1 MARLDGGPG
10 GVGGGDRCRHHEE
23 LRRPGGGRDP
33 SRPVS
38 DRSRR
43 HPFPRPGR
51 RPRPLPLQ
59 RPRRRLHAPRLGGRP
74 PQRDGRRGQRRANIR
89 GRGASMSREGLLTI
103 GVEEEYQIIDA
114 TGQLHSHIDTLLAK
128 AAPRLGDKVKREMMQ
143 SVVEVGTTICENVDE
158 ASDQLGEMRRT
169 LSELLQPEGLRIACA
184 GTHPF
189 SRWNEQQITDHE
201 RYKML
206 EEELQDVV
214 RSLVIFGLHVH
225 VAIPNPELR
234 IEVLNEA
241 RYFLPHLLALSTSSP
256 FWMGRN
262 AGLKSYRSVIW
273 SNFPRTGIPPDIT
286 SYDEYQN
293 YVELLVKT
301 GSIDNGKKIWWD
313 LRAHPSFPPI
323 EFRVCDMPTR
333 LEETVCLAA
342 LMQAICAK
350 LLQLRSRN
358 LGFRKYMP
366 ALIAENK
373 WRAIRHG
380 IDGSLID
387 FGKQAEVPMRDLA
400 LELVE
405 FVDDVVDDL
414 GSRKAVE
421 YVHTILKGG
430 TSADRQLSVFKQTGD
445 TRAVAEQLARETLE
459 GVSTGSP
466 ARPKTQTG

>member
-1 MARLDGGPG
+1 M
-10 GVGGGDRCRHHEE
+10 
-23 LRRPGGGRDP
+23 
-33 SRPVS
+33 
-38 DRSRR
+38 
-43 HPFPRPGR
+43 
-51 RPRPLPLQ
+51 
-59 RPRRRLHAPRLGGRP
+59 
-74 PQRDGRRGQRRANIR
+74 N
-89 GRGASMSREGLLTI
+89 REGLLTV
-103 GVEEEYQIIDA
+103 GVEEEYPIIDA
-114 TGQLHSHIDTLLAK
+114 SGALHSHIDTLLAE

-143 SVVEVGTTICENVDE
+143 SVVEVGTTICENVDQ
-158 ASDQLGEMRRT
+158 ARDQLGEMRQT
-169 LSELLQPEGLRIACA
+169 LADLLKPEGMRIACA

-189 SRWNEQQITDHE
+189 SRWQEQQITDSD

-206 EEELQDVV
+206 VEELQDVV

-225 VAIPNPELR
+225 VGIPDPELR

-262 AGLKSYRSVIW
+262 TGLKSYRSVVW
-273 SNFPRTGIPPDIT
+273 SNFPRTGIPPDL
-286 SYDEYQN
+286 SSFDEYQN

-301 GSIDNGKKIWWD
+301 GSIDDGKKIWWD
-313 LRAHPSFPPI
+313 LRAHPSFPTL

-333 LEETVCLAA
+333 LEETICLAA

-350 LLQLRSRN
+350 LMSLRARN

-373 WRAIRHG
+373 WRAIRYG
-380 IDGSLID
+380 LDGNLID

-414 GSRKAVE
+414 GSRRAVD
-421 YVHTILKGG
+421 YVHTILAEG
-430 TSADRQLSVFKQTGD
+430 TSADRQLRVFNNGGD
-445 TRAVAEQLARETLE
+445 TRAVVELLAAETMGLAVRD
-459 GVSTGSP
+459 
-466 ARPKTQTG
+466 

>member
-1 MARLDGGPG
+1 M
-10 GVGGGDRCRHHEE
+10 
-23 LRRPGGGRDP
+23 
-33 SRPVS
+33 S
-38 DRSRR
+38 
-43 HPFPRPGR
+43 
-51 RPRPLPLQ
+51 
-59 RPRRRLHAPRLGGRP
+59 
-74 PQRDGRRGQRRANIR
+74 RDGF
-89 GRGASMSREGLLTI
+89 LTV

-114 TGQLHSHIDTLLAK
+114 SGELHSHIDTLLAA

-143 SVVEVGTTICENVDE
+143 SVVEVGTTICEDVEE
-158 ASDQLGEMRRT
+158 ARDQLAEMRQT
-169 LSELLQPEGLRIACA
+169 LGELLKPEGLRIACA

-189 SRWNEQQITDHE
+189 SRWNEQQITDNE

-262 AGLKSYRSVIW
+262 TGLKSYRSVIW

-313 LRAHPSFPPI
+313 LRAHPSFPTL

-333 LEETVCLAA
+333 LEETICLAA

-350 LLQLRSRN
+350 LLKLRAGN

-373 WRAIRHG
+373 WRAIRYG

-405 FVDDVVDDL
+405 FIDDVVDEL

-421 YVHTILKGG
+421 YVHTILAEG
-430 TSADRQLSVFKQTGD
+430 TSADRQLKVLHNGGD
-445 TRAVAEQLARETLE
+445 TRAVVELLAAETIGAA
-459 GVSTGSP
+459 VP
-466 ARPKTQTG
+466 D

>member
-1 MARLDGGPG
+1 MK
-10 GVGGGDRCRHHEE
+10 
-23 LRRPGGGRDP
+23 
-33 SRPVS
+33 
-38 DRSRR
+38 
-43 HPFPRPGR
+43 
-51 RPRPLPLQ
+51 
-59 RPRRRLHAPRLGGRP
+59 
-74 PQRDGRRGQRRANIR
+74 
-89 GRGASMSREGLLTI
+89 REGLLTV

-114 TGQLHSHIDTLLAK
+114 SGALHSHIDTLLAE

-143 SVVEVGTTICENVDE
+143 SVVEVGTTICENVDQ
-158 ASDQLGEMRRT
+158 ARDQLGEMRQT
-169 LSELLQPEGLRIACA
+169 LADLLKPEGMRIACA

-189 SRWNEQQITDHE
+189 SRWQEQEITDSD

-206 EEELQDVV
+206 VEELQDVV

-225 VAIPNPELR
+225 VGIPDPELR

-262 AGLKSYRSVIW
+262 TGLKSYRSVVW
-273 SNFPRTGIPPDIT
+273 SNFPRTGIPPDL
-286 SYDEYQN
+286 SSFDEYQN

-301 GSIDNGKKIWWD
+301 GSIDDGKKIWWD
-313 LRAHPSFPPI
+313 LRAHPSFPTL

-333 LEETVCLAA
+333 LEETICLAA

-350 LLQLRSRN
+350 LMSLRARN

-373 WRAIRHG
+373 WRAIRYG
-380 IDGSLID
+380 LDGNLID

-414 GSRKAVE
+414 GSRRAVD
-421 YVHTILKGG
+421 YVHTILAEG
-430 TSADRQLSVFKQTGD
+430 TSADRQLRVFNNGGD
-445 TRAVAEQLARETLE
+445 TRAVVELLAAETMGLAVRD
-459 GVSTGSP
+459 
-466 ARPKTQTG
+466 

>member
-1 MARLDGGPG
+1 M
-10 GVGGGDRCRHHEE
+10 
-23 LRRPGGGRDP
+23 
-33 SRPVS
+33 S
-38 DRSRR
+38 
-43 HPFPRPGR
+43 
-51 RPRPLPLQ
+51 
-59 RPRRRLHAPRLGGRP
+59 
-74 PQRDGRRGQRRANIR
+74 RDGF
-89 GRGASMSREGLLTI
+89 LTV

-114 TGQLHSHIDTLLAK
+114 SGELHSHIDTLLAA

-143 SVVEVGTTICENVDE
+143 SVVEVGTTICENVEE
-158 ASDQLGEMRRT
+158 AREQLAEMRQT
-169 LSELLQPEGLRIACA
+169 LAELLKPEGMRIACA

-189 SRWNEQQITDHE
+189 SRWNEQQITDNE

-262 AGLKSYRSVIW
+262 TGLKSYRSVIW

-313 LRAHPSFPPI
+313 LRAHPSFPTL

-333 LEETVCLAA
+333 LEETICLAA

-350 LLQLRSRN
+350 LLKLRAGN

-373 WRAIRHG
+373 WRAIRYG
-380 IDGSLID
+380 IDGNLID
-387 FGKQAEVPMRDLA
+387 FGKQAEVPMRELA
-400 LELVE
+400 IELVE
-405 FVDDVVDDL
+405 FVDDVVDEL
-414 GSRKAVE
+414 GSRQAVE
-421 YVHTILKGG
+421 YVHTILADG
-430 TSADRQLSVFKQTGD
+430 TSADRQLKVLQNGGD
-445 TRAVAEQLARETLE
+445 TRAVVELLAAETVGAA
-459 GVSTGSP
+459 VP
-466 ARPKTQTG
+466 D

>member
-1 MARLDGGPG
+1 M
-10 GVGGGDRCRHHEE
+10 
-23 LRRPGGGRDP
+23 
-33 SRPVS
+33 S
-38 DRSRR
+38 
-43 HPFPRPGR
+43 
-51 RPRPLPLQ
+51 
-59 RPRRRLHAPRLGGRP
+59 
-74 PQRDGRRGQRRANIR
+74 RDGF
-89 GRGASMSREGLLTI
+89 LTI

-114 TGQLHSHIDTLLAK
+114 AGELHSHIDTLLAA

-143 SVVEVGTTICENVDE
+143 SVVEVGTTICEDVEE
-158 ASDQLGEMRRT
+158 ARDQLAEMRQT
-169 LSELLQPEGLRIACA
+169 LGELLKPEGLRIACA

-189 SRWNEQQITDHE
+189 SRWNEQQITDNE

-262 AGLKSYRSVIW
+262 TGLKSYRSVIW

-313 LRAHPSFPPI
+313 LRAHPSFPTL

-333 LEETVCLAA
+333 LEETICLAA

-350 LLQLRSRN
+350 LLKLRAGN

-373 WRAIRHG
+373 WRAIRYG

-405 FVDDVVDDL
+405 FIDDVVDEL

-421 YVHTILKGG
+421 YVHTILAEG
-430 TSADRQLSVFKQTGD
+430 TSADRQLKVLHNGGD
-445 TRAVAEQLARETLE
+445 TRAVVELLAAETIGAA
-459 GVSTGSP
+459 VP
-466 ARPKTQTG
+466 D

>member
-1 MARLDGGPG
+1 
-10 GVGGGDRCRHHEE
+10 
-23 LRRPGGGRDP
+23 
-33 SRPVS
+33 
-38 DRSRR
+38 
-43 HPFPRPGR
+43 
-51 RPRPLPLQ
+51 
-59 RPRRRLHAPRLGGRP
+59 
-74 PQRDGRRGQRRANIR
+74 
-89 GRGASMSREGLLTI
+89 MSREGLLTI

-114 TGQLHSHIDTLLAK
+114 SGQLHAHIDSLLAR

-143 SVVEVGTTICENVDE
+143 SVVEVGTTICANVGE
-158 ASDQLGEMRRT
+158 ARDQLGEMRGT
-169 LSELLQPEGLRIACA
+169 LAELLQPEGLRIACA

-189 SRWNEQQITDHE
+189 SSWQEQQITDHE

-262 AGLKSYRSVIW
+262 TGLKSYRSVIW
-273 SNFPRTGIPPDIT
+273 SNFPRTGIPPDIS

-313 LRAHPSFPPI
+313 LRAHPTFPTL

-333 LEETVCLAA
+333 LEETICLAA

-350 LLQLRSRN
+350 LLQLRARN

-373 WRAIRHG
+373 WRAIRYG
-380 IDGSLID
+380 LDGKLID

-400 LELVE
+400 VELLE

-414 GSRKAVE
+414 GSRKAVA
-421 YVHTILKGG
+421 YLNTILAEG
-430 TSADRQLSVFKQTGD
+430 TSADRQLRVVKNGGD
-445 TRAVAEQLARETLE
+445 TRAVVELLAAETM
-459 GVSTGSP
+459 GFTVP
-466 ARPKTQTG
+466 D

>member
-1 MARLDGGPG
+1 
-10 GVGGGDRCRHHEE
+10 
-23 LRRPGGGRDP
+23 
-33 SRPVS
+33 
-38 DRSRR
+38 
-43 HPFPRPGR
+43 
-51 RPRPLPLQ
+51 
-59 RPRRRLHAPRLGGRP
+59 
-74 PQRDGRRGQRRANIR
+74 
-89 GRGASMSREGLLTI
+89 MSRDDFLTI
-103 GVEEEYQIIDA
+103 GVEEEYQFID
-114 TGQLHSHIDTLLAK
+114 GSGELHAHIDTLLAEASPK
-128 AAPRLGDKVKREMMQ
+128 LGDKVKREMMQ

-158 ASDQLGEMRRT
+158 ARQQLADMRGT
-169 LSELLQPEGLRIACA
+169 LSELLKGDGLRIACA

-189 SRWNEQQITDHE
+189 SRWQEQKITEYD

-225 VAIPNPELR
+225 VAIPDQEQR

-262 AGLKSYRSVIW
+262 TGLKSYRSVIW
-273 SNFPRTGIPPDIT
+273 SNFPRTGIPPEL
-286 SYDEYQN
+286 SSFDEYQN

-313 LRAHPSFPPI
+313 LRAHPNFPTI

-333 LEETVCLAA
+333 LEETICLAG

-350 LLQLRSRN
+350 LLKLRSGN

-373 WRAIRHG
+373 WRAIRYG
-380 IDGSLID
+380 IDGRLID
-387 FGKQAEVPMRDLA
+387 FGKQKEVPMRDLA
-400 LELVE
+400 IELLE

-414 GSRKAVE
+414 GSRQAVE
-421 YVHTILKGG
+421 YVHTILAEG
-430 TSADRQLSVFKQTGD
+430 TSADRQLRVLKNGGD
-445 TRAVAEQLARETLE
+445 TRAVVEMLAGETVGERVAVREK
-459 GVSTGSP
+459 TG
-466 ARPKTQTG
+466 

>member
-1 MARLDGGPG
+1 L
-10 GVGGGDRCRHHEE
+10 
-23 LRRPGGGRDP
+23 
-33 SRPVS
+33 S
-38 DRSRR
+38 
-43 HPFPRPGR
+43 
-51 RPRPLPLQ
+51 
-59 RPRRRLHAPRLGGRP
+59 
-74 PQRDGRRGQRRANIR
+74 RDGF
-89 GRGASMSREGLLTI
+89 LTV

-114 TGQLHSHIDTLLAK
+114 SGELHSHIDTLLAA

-143 SVVEVGTTICENVDE
+143 SVVEVGTTICENVEE
-158 ASDQLGEMRRT
+158 AREQLAEMRQT
-169 LSELLQPEGLRIACA
+169 LAELLKPEGMRIACA

-189 SRWNEQQITDHE
+189 SRWNEQQITDNE

-262 AGLKSYRSVIW
+262 TGLKSYRSVIW

-313 LRAHPSFPPI
+313 LRAHPSFPTL

-333 LEETVCLAA
+333 LEETICLAA
-342 LMQAICAK
+342 LMQAVCAK
-350 LLQLRSRN
+350 LLKLRAGN

-373 WRAIRHG
+373 WRAIRYG
-380 IDGSLID
+380 IDGNLID

-400 LELVE
+400 IELVE
-405 FVDDVVDDL
+405 FVDDVVDEL
-414 GSRKAVE
+414 GSRQAVE
-421 YVHTILKGG
+421 YVHTILAEG
-430 TSADRQLSVFKQTGD
+430 TSADRQLKVLQNGGD
-445 TRAVAEQLARETLE
+445 TRAVVELLAAETVGAA
-459 GVSTGSP
+459 VP
-466 ARPKTQTG
+466 D

>member
-1 MARLDGGPG
+1 
-10 GVGGGDRCRHHEE
+10 
-23 LRRPGGGRDP
+23 
-33 SRPVS
+33 
-38 DRSRR
+38 
-43 HPFPRPGR
+43 
-51 RPRPLPLQ
+51 
-59 RPRRRLHAPRLGGRP
+59 
-74 PQRDGRRGQRRANIR
+74 
-89 GRGASMSREGLLTI
+89 
-103 GVEEEYQIIDA
+103 
-114 TGQLHSHIDTLLAK
+114 
-128 AAPRLGDKVKREMMQ
+128 MMQ
-143 SVVEVGTTICENVDE
+143 SVVEVGTTICQDVGE
-158 ASDQLGEMRRT
+158 ARQQLGEMRQT
-169 LSELLQPEGLRIACA
+169 LADLLRPEGMRLACA

-189 SRWNEQQITDHE
+189 SRWQEQQITDYD

-214 RSLVIFGLHVH
+214 RALVIFGLHVH
-225 VAIPNPELR
+225 VAIPDQERR

-262 AGLKSYRSVIW
+262 TGLKSYRSVIW
-273 SNFPRTGIPPDIT
+273 SNFPRTGIPPDLG

-313 LRAHPSFPPI
+313 LRAHPHFPTL

-333 LEETVCLAA
+333 LEETICLTA

-350 LLQLRSRN
+350 LLMLRSRN

-373 WRAIRHG
+373 WRAIRYG
-380 IDGSLID
+380 LDGNLID

-400 LELVE
+400 LELLE

-414 GSRKAVE
+414 GSRSAVE
-421 YVHTILKGG
+421 HVHTILRDG
-430 TSADRQLSVFKQTGD
+430 TSADRQIRAFREKGD
-445 TRAVAEQLARETLE
+445 TRAVVELLAAETI
-459 GVSTGSP
+459 GVTSP
-466 ARPKTQTG
+466 R